1 MDGTLM
7 ELVSRGKKDAYFIQ
21 DPRTS
26 WFGTAHQTRSPSVKE
41 IRYQYPESPAL
52 FNDTVDIEIP
62 HYGDVITR
70 IDITVDL
77 PVWIPEELIPIN
89 RDPNLAIYSS
99 WAALPNGIPVPAT
112 AHVTPVPPD
121 PSTAT
126 HPPLIGYGYVD
137 GIGDLVFKRWE
148 LYADAVK
155 ICEGFPAEF
164 STWYP
169 YSQATQNTLPIRHQ
183 RGGYHHSSPYDIAAA
198 ATPPTVVCSIPI
210 PGCQR
215 EHDTGLP
222 ICALR
227 NQRLILRLTVRPL
240 KELVESTVYFD
251 SSGFPVSLPSSDSNG
266 GPLFDPCPAPW
277 NRRPLWIYDISADT
291 TRFAG
296 YSKQIWEMNHPFVAA
311 RYSVL
316 HLDDAARKDLMGRSL
331 NLYFQK
337 QYAELIML
345 DSRNWFVGAQISR
358 IFEIKG
364 FFEFIVVRLQAE
376 ARRQQ
381 NKYLDLYPP
390 QLMSQTPTEWFSNIS
405 LVINSKERLQP
416 WDPRTMRVLAN
427 NQQLPTDVPD
437 GQYYFMFGQLVGNE
451 PVGNLL
457 LTRTHKVVLNLLASA
472 LPTDPAVST
481 NQVNMT
487 LLGLSWNVV
496 DIIDGYAKVRYPD

>member
-1 MDGTLM
+1 
-7 ELVSRGKKDAYFIQ
+7 
-21 DPRTS
+21 
-26 WFGTAHQTRSPSVKE
+26 
-41 IRYQYPESPAL
+41 
-52 FNDTVDIEIP
+52 
-62 HYGDVITR
+62 
-70 IDITVDL
+70 
-77 PVWIPEELIPIN
+77 
-89 RDPNLAIYSS
+89 
-99 WAALPNGIPVPAT
+99 
-112 AHVTPVPPD
+112 
-121 PSTAT
+121 
-126 HPPLIGYGYVD
+126 
-137 GIGDLVFKRWE
+137 
-148 LYADAVK
+148 
-155 ICEGFPAEF
+155 
-164 STWYP
+164 
-169 YSQATQNTLPIRHQ
+169 
-183 RGGYHHSSPYDIAAA
+183 
-198 ATPPTVVCSIPI
+198 
-210 PGCQR
+210 
-215 EHDTGLP
+215 
-222 ICALR
+222 
-227 NQRLILRLTVRPL
+227 
-240 KELVESTVYFD
+240 
-251 SSGFPVSLPSSDSNG
+251 
-266 GPLFDPCPAPW
+266 
-277 NRRPLWIYDISADT
+277 
-291 TRFAG
+291 
-296 YSKQIWEMNHPFVAA
+296 
-311 RYSVL
+311 
-316 HLDDAARKDLMGRSL
+316 MGRSL

-405 LVINSKERLQP
+405 LVVNSKERLQP

-457 LTRTHKVVLNLLASA
+457 LTRTHKVVLNLLAAA